1 MENQTGL
8 SEIESQEETNI
19 NTQEQ
24 EETLNNEP
32 EIDIP
37 ERIPEPWESAP
48 DNMIYPEKIN
58 DNGRLGSYTLSA
70 EMAYRLGTF
79 ENGIPL
85 ADVEFSDIDDW
96 PYLKDKC
103 PHKTPETLL
112 TEARNNKLS
121 ELKKKSLEALETA
134 YVDSS
139 LGFRVD
145 ANTTAVRDLEGLVI
159 IADSSVMFCDF
170 NNEFHALTK
179 EQVQTLQREVLLN
192 GQNLYAQK
200 WTFRNRIESA
210 ESIEDLNDIQISFE
224 MLDFSS
230 L

>member
-1 MENQTGL
+1 MTDLND
-8 SEIESQEETNI
+8 IKFNETEGI
-19 NTQEQ
+19 NTPSE
-24 EETLNNEP
+24 EETLNSEP
-32 EIDIP
+32 EIIKEPNPWDNAPTGVWFYDIQY
-37 ERIPEPWESAP
+37 E
-48 DNMIYPEKIN
+48 D
-58 DNGRLGSYTLSA
+58 GRLGNMTQSA
-70 EMAYRLGTF
+70 ERAYKRGWDLS
-79 ENGIPL
+79 NNIPVE
-85 ADVEFSDIDDW
+85 DVQVSDINHGYY
-96 PYLKDKC
+96 PKELC
-103 PHKTPETLL
+103 PHKTQEMLL

-179 EQVQTLQREVLLN
+179 EQIQTLQREVLLN